1 VAATRHERGLVAGDE
16 HTHVAVPHLNGPVAK
31 CGAGKITQ
39 KVPGFFDPTDPTVCP
54 TCRDGLDP

>member
-1 VAATRHERGLVAGDE
+1 MGLVAGDE
-16 HTHVAVPHLNGPVAK
+16 HTHIAVPHLNGPVAK